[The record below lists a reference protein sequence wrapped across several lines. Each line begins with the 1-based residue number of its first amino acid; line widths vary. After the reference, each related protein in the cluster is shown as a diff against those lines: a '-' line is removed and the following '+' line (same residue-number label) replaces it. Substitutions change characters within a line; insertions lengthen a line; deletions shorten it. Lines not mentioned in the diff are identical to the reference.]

1 MRPGS
6 SLFRRQYFPS
16 TLCLYI
22 CQIFV
27 VWHHFIGAKTT
38 MRFFYAKFHLLQ
50 IFSCCTFLGDWDFPL
65 EKETKYK
72 ATRAS
77 QVPWAFFVELLFFS
91 FAKRSLLNYWWSY
104 YNKKKNYWWSLKLE
118 VPDATIVQSS
128 IIYLPTWYFGI
139 IGKFKHG
146 HLASML
152 NMCHGNAKSMY
163 KVGSSIWNSYPTQAS
178 CALLYEPSVHIL
190 S

>member
-1 MRPGS
+1 MQNS
-6 SLFRRQYFPS
+6 TFYKNFPVG
-16 TLCLYI
+16 L
-22 CQIFV
+22 
-27 VWHHFIGAKTT
+27 
-38 MRFFYAKFHLLQ
+38 
-50 IFSCCTFLGDWDFPL
+50 FLGIEIFLLKRKRNTKQL
-65 EKETKYK
+65 E
-72 ATRAS
+72 
-77 QVPWAFFVELLFFS
+77 QVKFREPSLLNYFFFS
-91 FAKRSLLNYWWSY
+91 FAKRSLL
-104 YNKKKNYWWSLKLE
+104 NYWWSLKLE

>member
-1 MRPGS
+1 MQNS
-6 SLFRRQYFPS
+6 TFYKFFPVG
-16 TLCLYI
+16 L
-22 CQIFV
+22 
-27 VWHHFIGAKTT
+27 
-38 MRFFYAKFHLLQ
+38 
-50 IFSCCTFLGDWDFPL
+50 FLGIEIFLLKRKRNTKQL
-65 EKETKYK
+65 E
-72 ATRAS
+72 
-77 QVPWAFFVELLFFS
+77 QVKFREPSLLNYFFFS

>member
-6 SLFRRQYFPS
+6 SFFRRQYFPS

-38 MRFFYAKFHLLQ
+38 MRFIYAKFHLLQ
-50 IFSCCTFLGDWDFPL
+50 IFSCWTFLGDWDFPL

-91 FAKRSLLNYWWSY
+91 FAKRSLL
-104 YNKKKNYWWSLKLE
+104 NYWWSLKLE

>member
-1 MRPGS
+1 MWLHCNSSIDLWWPEVATTATRGQHHHHNTITTPFFLVKNSRVISTSPFFLLREVMRPGS

-50 IFSCCTFLGDWDFPL
+50 IFSCWTFLGDWDFPL

-77 QVPWAFFVELLFFS
+77 QVPWAFFVELLFFPLRNVPCWITGGLTTIK
-91 FAKRSLLNYWWSY
+91 KRI
-104 YNKKKNYWWSLKLE
+104 
-118 VPDATIVQSS
+118 T
-128 IIYLPTWYFGI
+128 G
-139 IGKFKHG
+139 G
-146 HLASML
+146 H
-152 NMCHGNAKSMY
+152 
-163 KVGSSIWNSYPTQAS
+163 
-178 CALLYEPSVHIL
+178 
-190 S
+190 